1 MERCV
6 RGQARRA
13 IHCNK
18 LVMLSWWES
27 FPAGWEGQR
36 AFWYM
41 PLSWLTYAFT
51 AISSHSES
59 LRSERFSPYYSQRI
73 SRMNYIDDSKV
84 VSHSGHHRFIAK
96 RGFQHIG
103 HGSEF
108 YPCPSD
114 GGHLVYNS
122 DLLQIGSV
130 WFIVSLQP
138 SWWFS
143 LLTGRS
149 DDHK

>member
-6 RGQARRA
+6 RAQARRA
-13 IHCNK
+13 IHGNK

-27 FPAGWEGQR
+27 FPARWEGQT
-36 AFWYM
+36 ALWYM
-41 PLSWLTYAFT
+41 PLSCLTYAFT
-51 AISSHSES
+51 TISSYSES
-59 LRSERFSPYYSQRI
+59 LWSEHFFLYYPQRI

-84 VSHSGHHRFIAK
+84 VSHSSHKFRAK
-96 RGFQHIG
+96 RSFQNIVQS
-103 HGSEF
+103 SEF

-130 WFIVSLQP
+130 WFIVLPQP
-138 SWWFS
+138 SWWFP
-143 LLTGRS
+143 LLTEWS